1 MCITKE
7 HGTYDL
13 FGNESIKWQYV
24 EKIITEVCQK
34 YNFKY
39 IRTPILE
46 KTELF
51 HKSIGKAT
59 DIISK
64 ELYNFKDKGNYN
76 ISLRPEGTSGIIR
89 SYIEN
94 EMYKDN
100 EITKLYYLGP
110 MFRYE
115 QLDEGRFR
123 EFYQFGVEV
132 INSNDPLMDAQII
145 NLALTIFKRLNIDV
159 TVYIN
164 NVGEYENKKLYKE
177 SLKRYFKNHIDDLCD
192 DCKRRY
198 KQNPIRIL
206 DCKKDKRKDYVL
218 GAPKIEK
225 YLSSNSKEHFKK
237 VLEYL
242 EKLNIK
248 YVINPNLVRG
258 LDYYTNTVFEIKTN
272 IDKLGCANTI
282 CGGGRYNS
290 LINYLSDKN
299 IPSIGFA
306 IGIERLLNVVDSTL
320 INNDNLVDVLII
332 GNKKNDKEKLLLSNF
347 CIQNNLSVELSS
359 NKCKSRYTINII
371 DNANY
376 LMYDNIKNKKYNYNY
391 DKLLKKL
398 SLIT

>member
-1 MCITKE
+1 MCMTKGQ
-7 HGTYDL
+7 GTYDL
-13 FGNESIKWQYV
+13 FGTDSIKWQYV
-24 EKIITEVCQK
+24 ETIIKEVCQN

-46 KTELF
+46 KTKLF
-51 HKSIGKAT
+51 HRSIGKAT

-64 ELYNFKDKGNYN
+64 ELYNFKDKGNFN

-89 SYIEN
+89 SYLEN
-94 EMYKDN
+94 EMYKNN
-100 EITKLYYLGP
+100 EVTKLYYLGP

-115 QLDEGRFR
+115 KIDEGRFR
-123 EFYQFGVEV
+123 EFNQFGVEA
-132 INSNDPLMDAQII
+132 INSNDPLIDAQII
-145 NLALTIFKRLNIDV
+145 NLAFTIFKKLNIDV
-159 TVYIN
+159 KIYIN

-177 SLKRYFKNHIDDLCD
+177 DLKKYFKNHLDDLCD

-218 GAPKIEK
+218 GAPKIENYLSNNSKKHFKEVLK
-225 YLSSNSKEHFKK
+225 YLDE
-237 VLEYL
+237 
-242 EKLNIK
+242 LNIP

-272 IDKLGCANTI
+272 IDNLGSANTI

-306 IGIERLLNVVDSTL
+306 IGLERLLKVVDDTIINDKIVDIL
-320 INNDNLVDVLII
+320 IK
-332 GNKKNDKEKLLLSNF
+332 GNKNNNKDKLLLLNY
-347 CIQNNLSVELSS
+347 CINNNLSVELS
-359 NKCKSRYTINII
+359 NINCKSKYTIYML
-371 DNANY
+371 DNDKY
-376 LMYDNIKNKKYNYNY
+376 ILFDNRKNKKQKYSHK
-391 DKLLKKL
+391 KLLKKL
-398 SLIT
+398 STIT